1 MGMLEEY
8 KPVMAMTGIQLCY
21 AGVTLSARATLVHG
35 LSPRVFILYR
45 QAFATIFIFPFIY
58 FTRRKP
64 AISSLDLKSFSL
76 IFLVSLIGITINQN
90 LYLEGLYLASSSM
103 GSAVGNIIPAITFL
117 VSFLVGYEKVNIKS
131 LRGLAK
137 VSGTIL
143 CVLGATTMT
152 LLRGP
157 KILNLESTLPIA
169 KSIFGDIKDQNLWLF
184 GCLFLFSSTLCWS
197 FWLTIQ
203 VPISA
208 YYPDHLS
215 LSAWMCLFGTIQCA
229 ILTFFLEKD
238 PNAWILHSYSEFATC
253 LYAGVGASALSFTV
267 QAWAISKRGP
277 VFSAM
282 FNPLCTV
289 IVTILAALFFQEE
302 IYTGSLIGGLG
313 VIMGLYIVLWGKAK
327 DVMMNQENKDNTKN
341 SSSEVKIEIEDN
353 LNTTTICNRDLKSPL
368 LSKEKSTEE
377 IHTQQ
382 ELN

>member
-1 MGMLEEY
+1 
-8 KPVMAMTGIQLCY
+8 MAMTGLQVCY
-21 AGVTLSARATLVHG
+21 AGVTLSARATLVNG

-45 QAFATIFIFPFIY
+45 QAFATIFIFPFLY
-58 FTRRKP
+58 FSRKKSK
-64 AISSLDLKSFSL
+64 ISSLDLKSFSL
-76 IFLVSLIGITINQN
+76 IFLVSLVGITINQN

-117 VSFLVGYEKVNIKS
+117 ISFLVGYEKVNLRDI
-131 LRGLAK
+131 RGLAK
-137 VSGTIL
+137 IAGTIL
-143 CVLGATTMT
+143 CVGGAISMT

-157 KILNLESTLPIA
+157 KILNSESVLPIA
-169 KSIFGDIKDQNLWLF
+169 KSVLGGSEDQNLWLF

-197 FWLTIQ
+197 FWLTLQ

-229 ILTFFLEKD
+229 VVTFFLEKD

-277 VFSAM
+277 VFSAL

-302 IYTGSLIGGLG
+302 IYTGSLIGGIG
-313 VIMGLYIVLWGKAK
+313 VIMGLYTVLWGKAK
-327 DVMMNQENKDNTKN
+327 DVMMNQQQRNNKNN
-341 SSSEVKIEIEDN
+341 SEVKIHIEDSS
-353 LNTTTICNRDLKSPL
+353 NTTISNRDLKDPL
-368 LSKEKSTEE
+368 LPRNKSIEE
-377 IHTQQ
+377 IQIQQ
-382 ELN
+382 QLN

>member
-1 MGMLEEY
+1 MEKLEEY
-8 KPVMAMTGIQLCY
+8 KPLMAMIGIQVCY
-21 AGVTLSARATLVHG
+21 AGVTLSARATLVNG

-45 QAFATIFIFPFIY
+45 QAFATIFIFPFLY
-58 FTRRKP
+58 FSRRKSKII
-64 AISSLDLKSFSL
+64 ISSLDLKSFSL

-117 VSFLVGYEKVNIKS
+117 ISFLAGYEKVN
-131 LRGLAK
+131 LRDCRGLAK
-137 VSGTIL
+137 IAGTIL
-143 CVLGATTMT
+143 CVAGATSMT

-157 KILNLESTLPIA
+157 KILNSESALPIA
-169 KSIFGDIKDQNLWLF
+169 KSLLGGSKDQNLWLF
-184 GCLFLFSSTLCWS
+184 GCLFMFSSTLCWS
-197 FWLTIQ
+197 FWLTLQ

-229 ILTFFLEKD
+229 VVTFFLEKD
-238 PNAWILHSYSEFATC
+238 PNAWILHSYSEFSTC
-253 LYAGVGASALSFTV
+253 LYAGIGSSALSFTV
-267 QAWAISKRGP
+267 QAWAISKKGP
-277 VFSAM
+277 VFSAL

-327 DVMMNQENKDNTKN
+327 DVMIDHQEQRDNNDN
-341 SSSEVKIEIEDN
+341 SVVKIHIEDSSD
-353 LNTTTICNRDLKSPL
+353 TTIFNRDLKNPL
-368 LSKEKSTEE
+368 LSKQKKSK
-377 IHTQQ
+377 HT
-382 ELN
+382 NN

>member
-1 MGMLEEY
+1 MGKLEEY
-8 KPVMAMTGIQLCY
+8 KPVMAMTGIQVCY
-21 AGVTLSARATLVHG
+21 AGVTLSARATLVNG
-35 LSPRVFILYR
+35 LSPRVFIFYR
-45 QAFATIFIFPFIY
+45 QAFATIFIFPFLY
-58 FTRRKP
+58 FSRKKSK
-64 AISSLDLKSFSL
+64 ISSLDLKSFSL
-76 IFLVSLIGITINQN
+76 IFLVSLVGITINQN

-117 VSFLVGYEKVNIKS
+117 ISFLVGYEKVNLRDI
-131 LRGLAK
+131 RGLAK
-137 VSGTIL
+137 IAGTIL
-143 CVLGATTMT
+143 CVGGAISMT

-157 KILNLESTLPIA
+157 KILNSESVLPIA
-169 KSIFGDIKDQNLWLF
+169 KSVLGGSEDQNLWLF

-197 FWLTIQ
+197 FWLTLQ

-229 ILTFFLEKD
+229 VVTFFLEKD

-277 VFSAM
+277 VFSAL

-302 IYTGSLIGGLG
+302 IYTGSLIGGIG
-313 VIMGLYIVLWGKAK
+313 VIMGLYTVLWGKAK
-327 DVMMNQENKDNTKN
+327 DVMMNQQQRNNKNN
-341 SSSEVKIEIEDN
+341 SEVKIHIEDSS
-353 LNTTTICNRDLKSPL
+353 NTTISNRDLKDPL
-368 LSKEKSTEE
+368 LPRNKSIEE
-377 IHTQQ
+377 IQIQQ
-382 ELN
+382 QLN

>member
-1 MGMLEEY
+1 MGKLEEY
-8 KPVMAMTGIQLCY
+8 KPVMAMTMIQVCY
-21 AGVTLSARATLVHG
+21 AGVTLSARATLVNG

-58 FTRRKP
+58 FSRRKSKIS
-64 AISSLDLKSFSL
+64 ISSLDLKSFSL

-90 LYLEGLYLASSSM
+90 LYLEGLYLSSSSM

-117 VSFLVGYEKVNIKS
+117 ISFLAGYEKVNLRDI
-131 LRGLAK
+131 RGLAK
-137 VSGTIL
+137 IAGTIF
-143 CVLGATTMT
+143 CVAGATSMT

-157 KILNLESTLPIA
+157 KILNSESALPIA
-169 KSIFGDIKDQNLWLF
+169 NSVLGNLKDQNMWLI

-197 FWLTIQ
+197 FWLTLQ

-229 ILTFFLEKD
+229 FVTFFLEKD

-277 VFSAM
+277 VFSAL
-282 FNPLCTV
+282 FNPLTTV

-327 DVMMNQENKDNTKN
+327 DVMMNQEHRDNN
-341 SSSEVKIEIEDN
+341 NNSEVKIQVEDSSN
-353 LNTTTICNRDLKSPL
+353 TTICNSDMKNPL
-368 LSKEKSTEE
+368 LSK
-377 IHTQQ
+377 TQQ
-382 ELN
+382 QQLN

>member
-1 MGMLEEY
+1 MGKFEEY
-8 KPVMAMTGIQLCY
+8 KPAMAMTGIQMCY
-21 AGVTLSARATLVHG
+21 AGVTLSARATMVNG

-45 QAFATIFIFPFIY
+45 QAFATMFIFPFLY
-58 FTRRKP
+58 FSRGKP
-64 AISSLDLKSFSL
+64 KISSLDLKSFSL
-76 IFLVSLIGITINQN
+76 IFLVSLVGITINQN
-90 LYLEGLYLASSSM
+90 LYLEGLYLASSAM

-117 VSFLVGYEKVNIKS
+117 ISFLAGYEKVNLWDK
-131 LRGLAK
+131 RGLAK
-137 VSGTIL
+137 MAGTIL
-143 CVLGATTMT
+143 CVAGATSMT

-157 KILNLESTLPIA
+157 KILNSGSTLPVA
-169 KSIFGDIKDQNLWLF
+169 NALLGDLKDQNTWLF

-197 FWLTIQ
+197 FWLTLQ

-229 ILTFFLEKD
+229 VVTFFLEKD
-238 PNAWILHSYSEFATC
+238 PNVWILHSYSEFATC

-277 VFSAM
+277 VFSAL

-302 IYTGSLIGGLG
+302 IYIGSLIGGLG

-327 DVMMNQENKDNTKN
+327 DVMMNQEQRDSEND
-341 SSSEVKIEIEDN
+341 SEVKIHNEDFSS
-353 LNTTTICNRDLKSPL
+353 TTNCNRDLEDPL
-368 LSKEKSTEE
+368 LSK
-377 IHTQQ
+377 
-382 ELN
+382 